1 MSRGRLHPAVR
12 DQLRAALSEDVPAE
26 RIEDVL
32 ASIRATWALL
42 EYPSEDNFH
51 ARQIAAWIASG
62 IAAAERGSPVRP
74 ESYRLRLV
82 KGD

>member
-1 MSRGRLHPAVR
+1 MRGRLHPEVR
-12 DQLRAALSEDVPAE
+12 DQLRLALSEDVAPE

-42 EYPSEDNFH
+42 EYPSDDCFH
-51 ARQIAAWIASG
+51 ARRIAAWIAAG
-62 IAAAERGSPVRP
+62 IAAAERGEPVRP
-74 ESYRLRLV
+74 EAYRLRLV